1 MEMTKI
7 SKEEKIVL
15 DIHRQLFKE
24 SMPSANYDELI
35 KKEKK
40 TNFKSYILS
49 GLSYHIILEEA
60 LKNKKL
66 TPLKKAVIRNMVNS
80 SETLPDIK
88 RL

>member
-1 MEMTKI
+1 MEMTKV
-7 SKEEKIVL
+7 SKEEKIIL

-24 SMPSANYDELI
+24 SMPSADYDELI
-35 KKEKK
+35 KNGT
-40 TNFKSYILS
+40 TNFKNHNISVLT
-49 GLSYHIILEEA
+49 YHTIVEET

-66 TPLKKAVIRNMVNS
+66 TPLKKAVIRNLLNS

>member
-7 SKEEKIVL
+7 SKEEKIIR

-24 SMPSANYDELI
+24 TMPIANYDELI
-35 KKEKK
+35 KNEE
-40 TNFKSYILS
+40 TNFNSYSISMLT
-49 GLSYHIILEEA
+49 YHNIVEET
-60 LKNKKL
+60 LKDKKL
-66 TPLKKAVIRNMVNS
+66 TPLKKAAIRNMLNS

>member
-7 SKEEKIVL
+7 SKEEKLIL

-35 KKEKK
+35 KKET

>member
-1 MEMTKI
+1 MEMTKV
-7 SKEEKIVL
+7 SKEEKIIL

-24 SMPSANYDELI
+24 SMPSADYDELI
-35 KKEKK
+35 KNET
-40 TNFKSYILS
+40 TNFKNHNISVLT
-49 GLSYHIILEEA
+49 YHTIVEET

-66 TPLKKAVIRNMVNS
+66 TPLKKAVIRNLINS

>member
-24 SMPSANYDELI
+24 SMPSANYDELV
-35 KKEKK
+35 KKESA
-40 TNFKSYILS
+40 NFKSYIIS
-49 GLSYHIILEEA
+49 GLSYHLILEES

>member
-1 MEMTKI
+1 MTKI

-24 SMPSANYDELI
+24 SMPSANYDELV
-35 KKEKK
+35 KKESA
-40 TNFKSYILS
+40 NFKSYIIS
-49 GLSYHIILEEA
+49 GLSYHLILEES

>member
-24 SMPSANYDELI
+24 STPSANYDELI
-35 KKEKK
+35 KNES
-40 TNFKSYILS
+40 TNFKSHNIS
-49 GLSYHIILEEA
+49 GLSYHLIVEET

-66 TPLKKAVIRNMVNS
+66 TPLKKAVIRNMLNS

>member
-24 SMPSANYDELI
+24 SMPSADYDELI
-35 KKEKK
+35 KNES
-40 TNFKSYILS
+40 TNFKSHYIS
-49 GLSYHIILEEA
+49 GLSYHLIVEET

-66 TPLKKAVIRNMVNS
+66 TPLKKAVIRNMLNS

>member
-7 SKEEKIVL
+7 SKEEKIIL

-24 SMPSANYDELI
+24 SMPSADYDELI
-35 KKEKK
+35 KNEK
-40 TNFKSYILS
+40 TNFKSHNISVLT
-49 GLSYHIILEEA
+49 YHTIVEET
-60 LKNKKL
+60 LKDKKL
-66 TPLKKAVIRNMVNS
+66 TPLKKAAIRNMLNS

>member
-7 SKEEKIVL
+7 SKEEKIIL

-24 SMPSANYDELI
+24 SMPSADYDELI
-35 KKEKK
+35 KNESA
-40 TNFKSYILS
+40 NFKSHNIS
-49 GLSYHIILEEA
+49 GLSYHLIVEET

-66 TPLKKAVIRNMVNS
+66 TPLKKAVIRNMINS
-80 SETLPDIK
+80 SENLPDIK

>member
-35 KKEKK
+35 KKESP
-40 TNFKSYILS
+40 NFKSYNIS
-49 GLSYHIILEEA
+49 GLSFHLILEEF
-60 LKNKKL
+60 LTGKKL

>member
-35 KKEKK
+35 KNEE
-40 TNFKSYILS
+40 TNFKSYSISMLT
-49 GLSYHIILEEA
+49 YHMIVEEFITG
-60 LKNKKL
+60 KKL
-66 TPLKKAVIRNMVNS
+66 TPLKKAVIRNMLNS

>member
-24 SMPSANYDELI
+24 SMPSADYDELI
-35 KKEKK
+35 KNEAN
-40 TNFKSYILS
+40 NFKSHNIS
-49 GLSYHIILEEA
+49 GLTYHLIVEEN

-66 TPLKKAVIRNMVNS
+66 TPLKKAVIRNMLNS

>member
-7 SKEEKIVL
+7 SKEEKLIR

-24 SMPSANYDELI
+24 TMPIANYDELI
-35 KKEKK
+35 KDEK
-40 TNFKSYILS
+40 TNFKSYIIS
-49 GLSYHIILEEA
+49 MWTYHNIVEET

-66 TPLKKAVIRNMVNS
+66 TPLKKAAIRNMLNS

>member
-7 SKEEKIVL
+7 SKEEKLIL

-35 KKEKK
+35 KKEK

-49 GLSYHIILEEA
+49 CLSYHLILEEA

-88 RL
+88 

>member
-7 SKEEKIVL
+7 SKEEKLIR

-24 SMPSANYDELI
+24 TMPIANYDELI
-35 KKEKK
+35 KDEK
-40 TNFKSYILS
+40 TNYKSYIIS
-49 GLSYHIILEEA
+49 MWTYHNIVEENLA
-60 LKNKKL
+60 GKKL
-66 TPLKKAVIRNMVNS
+66 TPLKKAVIRNMLNS